1 MSGVETVVHGVL
13 SGCLVVFMVTWVLG
27 ALYFG
32 LVAHGSRA
40 RARGWL
46 RGLRAS
52 APARIALMAG
62 VVALSALTGRGHS
75 SLWQHLHYENPAL
88 GVLGA
93 ALAVASTAL
102 LVWARL
108 VLGAM
113 WASVPL
119 VQEGHELRT
128 SGPYAYVR
136 HPIYTGFL
144 GVVVG
149 AMLGFG
155 FGVWL
160 VVTAAVVPWLLH
172 RVRVED
178 RMMAAEFGD
187 PYLAYRLRVPAL
199 LPLRRATPAARA
211 AR

>member
-1 MSGVETVVHGVL
+1 MSGVQTAVHGVIY
-13 SGCLVVFMVTWVLG
+13 GCLAVFGTTWVAG
-27 ALYFG
+27 AIWFG
-32 LVAHGSRA
+32 LVSAGSQQR
-40 RARGWL
+40 RGAWL

-52 APARIALMAG
+52 LPARLALAAG
-62 VVALSALTGRGHS
+62 VVVLMALTRRSDSGSGFWS
-75 SLWQHLHYENPAL
+75 HLRYWNPAL
-88 GVLGA
+88 GVAGA
-93 ALAVASTAL
+93 ALAVAATAL

-128 SGPYAYVR
+128 TGPYRHVR

-144 GVVVG
+144 GVVLG
-149 AMLGFG
+149 ATLGLG

-160 VVTAAVVPWLLH
+160 LYAVAAVPWLLN

-178 RMMAAEFGD
+178 NMMAAEFGD
-187 PYLAYRLRVPAL
+187 RFLAYRLRVPAL
-199 LPLRRATPAARA
+199 LPLPRGRARTR
-211 AR
+211 